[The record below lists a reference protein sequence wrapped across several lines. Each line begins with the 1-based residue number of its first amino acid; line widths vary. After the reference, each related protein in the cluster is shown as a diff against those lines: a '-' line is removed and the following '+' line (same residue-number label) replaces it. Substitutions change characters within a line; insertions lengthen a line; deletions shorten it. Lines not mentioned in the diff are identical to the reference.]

1 VICNAYARRNTPY
14 PMGHFSPRK
23 HPYPVGGFYS
33 TLKDLEPLV
42 DIVTLTLYTAYIKN
56 VPKPNSLLIIARPES
71 GKTEILKKF
80 IPNKN
85 IVYLSDV
92 TAFGIERDY
101 LSKIESGEIRHLII
115 PDLLKPLSRK
125 ESTVKTFITMMNALI
140 EEGIASAST
149 YAMRRTSDKHV
160 KCGIITA
167 ITGEELS
174 DQRHNW
180 GRLGFLSRI
189 VPFSY
194 SYGLETVKKVF
205 DSILG
210 LDYLRER
217 DIELKRIPKQD
228 MEIKLPRRYA
238 QAILPSTATIAKAQK
253 TYGFRLQKQFQALL
267 QASALEKG
275 RRRVNSLDVDRV
287 LHLMNWVN
295 FGEKPMS
302 AGRGLR
308 T

>member
-1 VICNAYARRNTPY
+1 
-14 PMGHFSPRK
+14 M
-23 HPYPVGGFYS
+23 
-33 TLKDLEPLV
+33 KDLEPLV
-42 DIVTLTLYTAYIKN
+42 NIITLTLYTAYVKN
-56 VPKPNSLLIIARPES
+56 VAKPNSLLIIAKPES
-71 GKTEILKKF
+71 GKTEVMKKF

-101 LSKIESGEIRHLII
+101 LPRIETGEIRHIII

-125 ESTVKTFITMMNALI
+125 ESTVKTFITMMNGLI

-149 YAMRRTSDKHV
+149 YAIRRTSERHV

-167 ITGEELS
+167 ITGEELR
-174 DQRHNW
+174 DHRHNW
-180 GRLGFLSRI
+180 GRIGFLSRI

-194 SYGLETVKKVF
+194 SYGIESVKKVF
-205 DSILG
+205 DYILG
-210 LDYLRER
+210 LDYLKEQ
-217 DIELKRIPKQD
+217 DIELKSIPKQD
-228 MEIKLPRRYA
+228 RVIKLPKKHA
-238 QAILPSTATIAKAQK
+238 QEILPSVTTIAQAQN

-275 RRRVNSLDVDRV
+275 RSTANSRDVERV

-295 FGEKPMS
+295 FDENPIKS
-302 AGRGLR
+302 NKRGL
-308 T
+308 